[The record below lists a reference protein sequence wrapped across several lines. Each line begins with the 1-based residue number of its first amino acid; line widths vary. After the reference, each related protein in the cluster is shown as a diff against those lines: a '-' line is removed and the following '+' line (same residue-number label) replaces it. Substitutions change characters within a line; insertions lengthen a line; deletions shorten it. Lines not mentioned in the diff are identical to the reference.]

1 MIRVSIA
8 DDHAVVRRGLVEIL
22 RDTPDIEVLDD
33 AASGDE
39 VLAAL
44 RQRQADVAVLDLR
57 MPGPSG
63 LDLIKHLRAEFP
75 ALRILILSANPE
87 DQYAVRVVRAG
98 AHGYLTKESAE
109 ADLVRAVRRV
119 AGGKRFLTQG
129 MAEALLDQLDA
140 DPDAVPH
147 AHLSDREFQVMRMIA
162 SGLPVGAIA
171 ERLAL
176 SVKTISTYRSRLL
189 QKMGFENNAEI
200 TRYAIERGLDEDPG

>member
-22 RDTPDIEVLDD
+22 NDTPDIEVLDE
-33 AASGDE
+33 AAAGDE
-39 VLAAL
+39 LLLAL
-44 RQRQADVAVLDLR
+44 RRRRPDVAVLDLR

-63 LDLIKHLRAEFP
+63 LDLIKHLRTEFP
-75 ALRILILSANPE
+75 EVRILILSANPE

-109 ADLVRAVRRV
+109 ADLVRAVHRV

-140 DPDAVPH
+140 DPEETPH
-147 AHLSDREFQVMRMIA
+147 AQLSDREFQVMRLIA
-162 SGLPVGAIA
+162 SGLPVSAIA
-171 ERLAL
+171 DRLKL
-176 SVKTISTYRSRLL
+176 SVKTVSTYRTRLL

-200 TRYAIERGLDEDPG
+200 TRYAIERGLDE